1 MTIKSNNVVITI
13 LCLVAIFVIF
23 FAWYL
28 QRTCRRV
35 WDVEVH
41 EMQYQKAME
50 AARKANGDTT
60 AAGGTMDG
68 NANVTGNA
76 GGENAK

>member
-1 MTIKSNNVVITI
+1 MKGNDIIILV
-13 LCLVAIFVIF
+13 LCLVAIFIIF

-41 EMQYQKAME
+41 EMQYQRAAEAMLKAGE
-50 AARKANGDTT
+50 N
-60 AAGGTMDG
+60 
-68 NANVTGNA
+68 GNA
-76 GGENAK
+76 GGNANANAGVVTGNPT